1 MRIIA
6 GKFKGRTLETLRGNS
21 VRPTTDRV
29 KESIFNL
36 IQFRVDDARVLDL
49 FCGSGALGIE
59 SLSRGA
65 SQVTFCDKAR
75 ASIEITKKN
84 LEKVHGNISI
94 INKDYSACIDTLA
107 REGKKF
113 DIIFLDPPYLEG
125 LQDAIL
131 NKLKEADILDEDGV
145 IVYERAREV
154 EGAHLPSGFVLT
166 DSRDYGATTVDL
178 IEYGNAVAV
187 TGTFDPF
194 TTGHEFLVDK
204 ALESFKSVHV
214 VILDNPEKNCL
225 FPLDKRLKFIKNAL
239 KRKDGRIVIDYYN
252 GLAIDYCKKNDIQY
266 IIRGVRNSQD
276 ATYEQ
281 EMAEWNM
288 SNGNVT
294 TLFIDAQDKEI
305 SSTAVRDAIMNGEDI
320 TGLVHDINKKEIIS
334 EGYKW

>member
-36 IQFRVDDARVLDL
+36 IQFRLDDARVLDL

-65 SQVTFCDKAR
+65 SQVTFCDKSR

-84 LEKVHGNISI
+84 LEKVYGNISI
-94 INKDYSACIDTLA
+94 INKDYSACVDSLS

-125 LQDAIL
+125 MQDAII
-131 NKLKEADILDEDGV
+131 NKLKESEILAEGGV
-145 IVYERAREV
+145 IIYERAREV
-154 EGAHLPSGFVLT
+154 DGAHLPDGFVLI
-166 DSRDYGATTVDL
+166 DSRDYGGTTIDL

-204 ALESFKSVHV
+204 ALEEFKAVYV
-214 VILDNPEKNCL
+214 VILDNPDKECL
-225 FPLDKRLKFIKNAL
+225 FSVDKRLKFIKNAL
-239 KRKDGRIVIDYYN
+239 KRKNGRIVIDYYD

-266 IIRGVRNSQD
+266 IIRGIRNSQD
-276 ATYEQ
+276 ATYEK
-281 EMAEWNM
+281 EMAEWNKEH
-288 SNGNVT
+288 GNVT

-305 SSTAVRDAIMNGEDI
+305 SSTLVREAIMKGADV
-320 TGLVHDINKKEIIS
+320 TGFVHDINKKEIIS
-334 EGYKW
+334 EANKW

>member
-36 IQFRVDDARVLDL
+36 IQFRLDDARVLDL

-65 SQVTFCDKAR
+65 SHVTFCDKSR

-84 LEKVHGNISI
+84 LEKVYGNISI
-94 INKDYSACIDTLA
+94 INKDYSACVDGLS

-131 NKLKEADILDEDGV
+131 NKLMESEILDEDGV
-145 IVYERAREV
+145 IIYERSREV
-154 EGAHLPSGFVLT
+154 DGARLPKGFVLT
-166 DSRDYGATTVDL
+166 DSRDYGSTTIDL

-194 TTGHEFLVDK
+194 TIGHEFLVDK
-204 ALESFKSVHV
+204 ALDEFKSVHV
-214 VILDNPEKNCL
+214 VILDNPDKKCL
-225 FPLDKRLKFIKNAL
+225 FSVDKRLKFIRNAL
-239 KRKDGRIVIDYYN
+239 KRKDGRIVIDYYD

-266 IIRGVRNSQD
+266 IIRGIRNSQD
-276 ATYEQ
+276 ATYEK
-281 EMAEWNM
+281 EMAEWNKEH
-288 SNGNVT
+288 GNVT

-305 SSTAVRDAIMNGEDI
+305 SSTLVREVIMKGEDV

-334 EGYKW
+334 EANKW